1 MAKNQLIRRILD
13 VALIATFHN
22 KDPSLKT
29 TKRNVPSPPNQL
41 LAPGAPASGPGVR
54 RPRSAKMPVFSRANV
69 LVTRHAI
76 PLAAVSAQIH
86 TTGYKSSPKSLKS
99 LFKRVGVYRDKDALV
114 EDLCLNA
121 VHVDTKR
128 TGLVA
133 LNKPSSLPVR
143 KSGDSRYSIEEL
155 LPRLAEAFEVK
166 ELHFVRAPERLE
178 LRLS

>member
-1 MAKNQLIRRILD
+1 
-13 VALIATFHN
+13 
-22 KDPSLKT
+22 
-29 TKRNVPSPPNQL
+29 
-41 LAPGAPASGPGVR
+41 
-54 RPRSAKMPVFSRANV
+54 MPVFPHANV
-69 LVTRHAI
+69 LITRHAI
-76 PLAAVSAQIH
+76 PLAAVSLQIH

-99 LFKRVGVYRDKDALV
+99 LFKRVGVYRDIDALV

-143 KSGDSRYSIEEL
+143 KTGDSRYSIEEL

-166 ELHFVRAPERLE
+166 ELHYVRAPERLE
-178 LRLS
+178 LKSN

>member
-1 MAKNQLIRRILD
+1 
-13 VALIATFHN
+13 
-22 KDPSLKT
+22 
-29 TKRNVPSPPNQL
+29 
-41 LAPGAPASGPGVR
+41 
-54 RPRSAKMPVFSRANV
+54 MPVFSRANV

-178 LRLS
+178 LRLI